1 MVPNVDILP
10 VKLWTHRIA
19 MRQCTCS
26 AGCRHDILTLT
37 PPPTM
42 DDGEK
47 ILCHWLNSPV
57 TSAANND
64 VLSVLRSLPVEIE
77 RGSSTQVEAGV
88 RRFLPLVLG
97 VTRVTGISSE
107 MSLVASTCLVK
118 LLCLGLGPD
127 QARQKL
133 LDFLE
138 QETVSLSF
146 EQVC

>member
-1 MVPNVDILP
+1 
-10 VKLWTHRIA
+10 
-19 MRQCTCS
+19 
-26 AGCRHDILTLT
+26 
-37 PPPTM
+37 M

-47 ILCHWLNSPV
+47 ILCDWLNSPV

-77 RGSSTQVEAGV
+77 RGSTQVEAGV

-127 QARQKL
+127 HARQKL

-138 QETVSLSF
+138 QETASLSF

>member
-1 MVPNVDILP
+1 
-10 VKLWTHRIA
+10 
-19 MRQCTCS
+19 
-26 AGCRHDILTLT
+26 
-37 PPPTM
+37 M

-47 ILCHWLNSPV
+47 ILCDWLDSPV
-57 TSAANND
+57 TAATNSD

-138 QETVSLSF
+138 QDTVSLSF

>member
-1 MVPNVDILP
+1 
-10 VKLWTHRIA
+10 

-26 AGCRHDILTLT
+26 AATISILTLT
-37 PPPTM
+37 PPTM

-47 ILCHWLNSPV
+47 ILCDWLDSPV
-57 TSAANND
+57 TAAANSD

-138 QETVSLSF
+138 QETASLSF

>member
-1 MVPNVDILP
+1 M
-10 VKLWTHRIA
+10 
-19 MRQCTCS
+19 
-26 AGCRHDILTLT
+26 
-37 PPPTM
+37 M
-42 DDGEK
+42 DNGEK
-47 ILCHWLNSPV
+47 ILCDWLNSPV

-77 RGSSTQVEAGV
+77 RGSTQVEAGV